1 MTKINYA
8 GSATVK
14 PVRRPYAGISP
25 RPENQSVR
33 YLRQLRAW
41 VAGTPDLEP
50 AQLLDKIDDLLF
62 QARGGK

>member
-1 MTKINYA
+1 MTKIAYA
-8 GSATVK
+8 GKERMARGG
-14 PVRRPYAGISP
+14 PVRKLDP

-41 VAGTPDLEP
+41 VAGTPDLKP
-50 AQLLDKIDDLLF
+50 KQLLDKIDDLLY

>member
-1 MTKINYA
+1 MIRARYA
-8 GSATVK
+8 GQEQ
-14 PVRRPYAGISP
+14 VRRAPVAKLDP

-41 VAGTPDLEP
+41 VAGTPDLT
-50 AQLLDKIDDLLF
+50 ARDLLDKIDDLLF

>member
-1 MTKINYA
+1 MNRA
-8 GSATVK
+8 
-14 PVRRPYAGISP
+14 PYAGQARKTAPTVRSLSP

-41 VAGTPDLEP
+41 VAGTPDLTP
-50 AQLLDKIDDLLF
+50 RDLLDKIDDLMF

>member
-1 MTKINYA
+1 MIRARYA
-8 GSATVK
+8 GQEDR
-14 PVRRPYAGISP
+14 PVRVAKLDP

-41 VAGTPDLEP
+41 VAGTPDLTP
-50 AQLLDKIDDLLF
+50 RDLLDKIDDLLF